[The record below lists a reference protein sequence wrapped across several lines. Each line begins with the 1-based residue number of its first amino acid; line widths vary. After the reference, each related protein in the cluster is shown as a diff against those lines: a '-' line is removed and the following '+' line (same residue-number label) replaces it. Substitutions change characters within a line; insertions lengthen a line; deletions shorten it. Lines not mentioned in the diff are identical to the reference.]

1 MTAGDTFCAGAGV
14 AVKANAENATAN
26 AVAILPIVFITFSK
40 AEPRWA
46 AGVIECFLS
55 PIGLPALVASVVHLT
70 IESLLCCKQS
80 SPATRP
86 LCGSVTFAFATSS
99 VDRIAFARNRVRMEC
114 IHPLRNDFGS
124 NALIAAVLLCAR
136 IRASNNREG
145 PASTRRESGRLAS

>member
-86 LCGSVTFAFATSS
+86 LCGSATFASQPRLLTELRLQETGCEWNVSIRFAMTL
-99 VDRIAFARNRVRMEC
+99 VRM
-114 IHPLRNDFGS
+114 L
-124 NALIAAVLLCAR
+124 
-136 IRASNNREG
+136 
-145 PASTRRESGRLAS
+145 